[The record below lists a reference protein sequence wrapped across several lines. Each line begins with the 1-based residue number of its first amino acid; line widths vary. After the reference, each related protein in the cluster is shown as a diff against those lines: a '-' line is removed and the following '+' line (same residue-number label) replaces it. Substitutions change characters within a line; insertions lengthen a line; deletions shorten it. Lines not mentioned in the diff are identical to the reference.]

1 MIKILLYQ
9 ILPSLLYMEKN
20 MSQEFRLE
28 KVDEASNYFVEEI
41 DQIEF
46 VSKKH
51 KKVCTTLNY
60 IKYFLIL
67 ANYKV

>member
-1 MIKILLYQ
+1 
-9 ILPSLLYMEKN
+9 

-28 KVDEASNYFVEEI
+28 KVDEANNYFVEEI

-51 KKVCTTLNY
+51 KKV
-60 IKYFLIL
+60 FFS
-67 ANYKV
+67 

>member
-1 MIKILLYQ
+1 MLYQ

-28 KVDEASNYFVEEI
+28 KVDEANNYFVEEI

>member
-28 KVDEASNYFVEEI
+28 KVDEANNYFVEEI

>member
-1 MIKILLYQ
+1 
-9 ILPSLLYMEKN
+9 MEKN

-28 KVDEASNYFVEEI
+28 KVDEASNYFAEEI

-51 KKVCTTLNY
+51 KKICTTLNY